1 MPGKRGQ
8 AHARAA
14 DTGRSRADREDRSG
28 DAAREN
34 EGIAGAKLLY
44 AAICFV
50 FCFPFLIYPLL
61 AIWLRHLPA
70 RFTTWIGPAMPLVL
84 VALVVA
90 AGIWRHGRI
99 SLPNGWEFEGRRLR
113 NLLVA
118 MVLAPLVLSLAW
130 ALLEGPF
137 WALIQSNPLLAELL
151 DGY

>member
-1 MPGKRGQ
+1 MPEQLTPEDLERIAKIE
-8 AHARAA
+8 AETAAR
-14 DTGRSRADREDRSG
+14 
-28 DAAREN
+28 AAREN
-34 EGIAGAKLLY
+34 EGIAGAKLIY

-61 AIWLRHLPA
+61 AIWLGHLPA
-70 RFTTWIGPAMPLVL
+70 RFTAWIGPAMPLVL

-113 NLLVA
+113 ILLVA
-118 MVLAPLVLSLAW
+118 LVLAPLVLSLAW
-130 ALLEGPF
+130 SLLKGPF
-137 WALIQSNPLLAELL
+137 WALIQSNPFLAELL